1 MFSVAWRFLLFNY
14 AEPCYISGKL
24 RGMLK
29 FTNLSLRRGPRELLQ
44 GVDLTIHHGQKVGI
58 TGGNGVGKSS
68 LFALILGHLHADL
81 GDVFIPKNLTIAHVA
96 QETPA
101 LDTTAIEYVLDGD
114 VQLRQLEQA
123 IKEAE
128 HANQGETL
136 AHHYAEMEAIDG
148 YSANSRAATLLHG
161 LGFSP
166 AQESHAVKQFSGG
179 WRMRLNLA
187 QALMCRSDILL
198 LDEPTNHL
206 DLDAVIWLEAW
217 LKSYKGTLLLISH
230 DRDFLDNVADN
241 IAHIENQGIT
251 LYSGNYSAFEV
262 RRAEYLASQQS
273 AYEKQQRE
281 VQHMQKFVERFKA
294 KATKAK
300 QAQSRVKALE
310 RMELIAPA
318 HVDSPFNF
326 TFKKADKMPN
336 PLITLDEAAIGY
348 NEEPLLHNV
357 SITIHPGDRLGLLG
371 HNGAGKSTLIKLLAG
386 DLKILKGKLVEAKEL
401 NIGYFAQHQLEQL
414 DFDASPLLHL
424 QRLDANAT
432 ESDLRKYLGGFNF
445 HNDMAIEPV
454 APLSGGEKARLVL
467 ALIVYQKPNLLLLDE
482 PTNHLDLEMR
492 HALTVAMQ
500 EFEGAMIIVS
510 HDRHLLRTVTDQ
522 LLLVADG
529 KVTEF
534 DGSLDDYRSWLSQEN
549 KKGSAAENKSHAAT
563 NNDTQSKKQ
572 LRQESAEKRRLLKP
586 LQNKLKKLE
595 KQLEELSL
603 TKESLEEKLA
613 DNDIYNENNKEQL
626 KLLLEQQGKV
636 DSSLQQVEM
645 DWLEVSEELESANA

>member
-1 MFSVAWRFLLFNY
+1 
-14 AEPCYISGKL
+14 
-24 RGMLK
+24 MLK

-44 GVDLTIHHGQKVGI
+44 DVDLTIYHGQKVGI
-58 TGGNGVGKSS
+58 TGSNGVGKSS

-81 GDVFIPKNLTIAHVA
+81 GDVFLPKNLIIAHVA

-101 LDTTAIEYVLDGD
+101 LDRTAIEYVLDGD
-114 VQLRQLEQA
+114 IQLRQLEKQ
-123 IKEAE
+123 ITEAE
-128 HANQGETL
+128 EKNQGEAL
-136 AHHYAEMEAIDG
+136 AHLYAEMEAIDG
-148 YSANSRAATLLHG
+148 YSANSRAATLLNG
-161 LGFSP
+161 LGFTTT
-166 AQESHAVKQFSGG
+166 QENAAVKQFSGG

-206 DLDAVIWLEAW
+206 DLDAVIWLETW

-273 AYEKQQRE
+273 AFEKQQRE
-281 VQHMQKFVERFKA
+281 VQHMHKFVERFKA
-294 KATKAK
+294 KASKAK

-326 TFKKADKMPN
+326 TFKQAEKMPN
-336 PLITLDEAAIGY
+336 PLISLDDVAIGY
-348 NEEPLLHNV
+348 TEEPLLSKV
-357 SITIHPGDRLGLLG
+357 QFTIHPGDRIGLLG
-371 HNGAGKSTLIKLLAG
+371 HNGAGKSTLIKLLSG
-386 DLKILKGKLVEAKEL
+386 ELGVLKGKLTAAKEL

-424 QRLDANAT
+424 QRLDPKAT
-432 ESDLRKYLGGFNF
+432 ESDLRKYLGGFAFN
-445 HNDMAIEPV
+445 NDMAIEPV

-467 ALIVYQKPNLLLLDE
+467 ALVVYQKPNLLLLDE

-492 HALTVAMQ
+492 HALTIAMQ

-510 HDRHLLRTVTDQ
+510 HDRHLLRTVTDNF
-522 LLLVADG
+522 LLVANGRVND
-529 KVTEF
+529 F
-534 DGSLDDYRSWLSQEN
+534 DGSLEDYRTWLSQEN
-549 KKGSAAENKSHAAT
+549 KKTSTTAIEIKEN
-563 NNDTQSKKQ
+563 NNDDGQSKKQ
-572 LRQESAEKRRLLKP
+572 QRQQSAEKRRSLKP

-595 KQLEELSL
+595 KQMEELSL
-603 TKESLEEKLA
+603 NKESLEEKLA
-613 DNDIYNENNKEQL
+613 DNDIYNQENKELL
-626 KLLLEQQGKV
+626 KTLLEEQGQV
-636 DSSLQQVEM
+636 DSSLQQVEI
-645 DWLEVSEELESANA
+645 DWLEVSEELESANI